1 MPRPGDAA
9 TLRSAD
15 RARLR
20 SALRINHFLALTV
33 AIGAMPH
40 TRTRLPFDMFDV
52 TYSDAEARRA
62 RRMENIYH
70 VGQARAWDGRA
81 VLAQLIAKHGKPTL
95 PPAKLRALRR
105 VFAIILWG
113 ELGAWK
119 ISAQLADGLVPVEA
133 KLAASSQVHDEARHF
148 YVMHDYL
155 TALGDKPCKME
166 FWAERVLRK
175 TLETDN
181 LLKKLVG
188 MQMTVETIAMVIF
201 QRIRELEVEPVLTE
215 LMGYYERDEA
225 RHVGLGVQLIP
236 GLVSELSVAGAV
248 DLAAF
253 RLDLLT
259 TTLLS
264 LKRIEPDLLAL
275 GVDPR
280 TLLTIAFRKQSEIDA
295 RIRAEFPRW
304 PSDPA
309 VRRILEGFCEALFP
323 REGAHARVPLRVRLR
338 HAFEVSARILPSL
351 YEPATAG
358 RSRTDPGISMCDEL
372 GPS

>member
-1 MPRPGDAA
+1 VFFPTESM
-9 TLRSAD
+9 SH
-15 RARLR
+15 
-20 SALRINHFLALTV
+20 NNN
-33 AIGAMPH
+33 
-40 TRTRLPFDMFDV
+40 TRLPFEMFDV
-52 TYSDAEARRA
+52 AYTDAEARRA

-70 VGQARAWDGRA
+70 MGQAKVWDGRE
-81 VLAQLIAKHGKPTL
+81 VLSQLIAKHGKPTL

-119 ISAQLADGLVPVEA
+119 ISAQLADRLVQREA

-155 TALGDKPCKME
+155 EALGDKPCKME

-175 TLETDN
+175 TLETND

-201 QRIRELEVEPVLTE
+201 QRIRELDVEPVLTE

-236 GLVSELSVAGAV
+236 DLVSKLSVAGAV
-248 DLAAF
+248 DLGLF

-259 TTLLS
+259 TTLIS
-264 LKRIEPDLLAL
+264 LKRIEPDLLEL

-280 TLLTIAFRKQSEIDA
+280 TLLTIAFRKQADIDE

-309 VRRILEGFCEALFP
+309 MRRILEGVCEAVFP
-323 REGAHARVPLRVRLR
+323 REGVDAKVPLGVRLR
-338 HAFEVSARILPSL
+338 HALEVTARVRPSL
-351 YEPATAG
+351 YPPAG
-358 RSRTDPGISMCDEL
+358 
-372 GPS
+372 